1 MQLKRVKVEDYKCL
15 LDFQVD
21 FNIVDGGSLTVLIG
35 ENGTGKSTLLEFVLM
50 VLMSFDIPSVEKC
63 VRTNYEIEY
72 LYAGSE
78 IIIRNLDGRYEVFK
92 NGSLIASGK
101 ISTVRNILK
110 EKNISLFP
118 KRIITFYSGNNDKL
132 LMLIKKANRI
142 YRNNCKKMI
151 VDYIRNLSGQDS
163 KIINIVTRKYNYC
176 EESLTD
182 IYLVALLIG
191 NRNYEREYLQHNSH
205 INKILYIDVELD
217 CSNFM
222 KFTDYGS
229 ERKTNNFIL
238 SCVELLNDEF
248 YDVFQRGFLYVNYN
262 KAYYTL
268 EYFENINADTVSVYE
283 FLEKLNA
290 IFNMKIRVMIKIGT
304 DIVESI
310 NLSEGQRQL
319 IKVLGMLG
327 VCKNEDCLV
336 IMDEPDAHMNPK
348 WKYEIRSS
356 IEKLLGNVNNIQAI
370 IATHEPLLVNGL
382 DKEFIRIFTYN
393 DAVEKYNN
401 KFVAKAIKPQDNT
414 IGMGIDG
421 LLQSEYYGLSTVL
434 DSKTQKMVDE
444 KRDLMIKRRD
454 NTITDSEKVKLN
466 ELTENIENLY
476 FARNIPTNNFFD
488 EFVMAMHEVYKNRE
502 KVKLSREE
510 IEDRNKISVEI
521 MERLMKK

>member
-1 MQLKRVKVEDYKCL
+1 M
-15 LDFQVD
+15 
-21 FNIVDGGSLTVLIG
+21 
-35 ENGTGKSTLLEFVLM
+35 
-50 VLMSFDIPSVEKC
+50 
-63 VRTNYEIEY
+63 
-72 LYAGSE
+72 
-78 IIIRNLDGRYEVFK
+78 
-92 NGSLIASGK
+92 
-101 ISTVRNILK
+101 
-110 EKNISLFP
+110 
-118 KRIITFYSGNNDKL
+118 
-132 LMLIKKANRI
+132 
-142 YRNNCKKMI
+142 
-151 VDYIRNLSGQDS
+151 
-163 KIINIVTRKYNYC
+163 
-176 EESLTD
+176 
-182 IYLVALLIG
+182 
-191 NRNYEREYLQHNSH
+191 
-205 INKILYIDVELD
+205 
-217 CSNFM
+217 
-222 KFTDYGS
+222 
-229 ERKTNNFIL
+229 
-238 SCVELLNDEF
+238 LNDEF